1 MINSKQHFFWNS
13 SLIVMLSLILITCV
27 KKGPCEGEFNPSAH
41 NFDSSTT
48 FQDQI
53 FFSENDTLTFVLIES
68 LLQTADTMKADINM
82 GGGDDCKVG
91 MEYMLELRDT
101 SNVQTAFIYIAFM
114 RNVTALYD
122 AEIEKKTKA
131 FTFRS
136 SVKYSDSDYFLETE
150 IDKLQ
155 DLDSVFYE
163 TKNDGFLSRIS
174 FRNGNIYQFIDSS
187 GTKWTNATMVNR

>member
-1 MINSKQHFFWNS
+1 MINSKQRFFWNS
-13 SLIVMLSLILITCV
+13 SLIAMLLLILITCV
-27 KKGPCEGEFNPSAH
+27 KKGPCGGEFNPSAH
-41 NFDSSTT
+41 NFDSSMT

-53 FFSENDTLTFVLIES
+53 FFSENDTLTFVLIEP
-68 LLQTADTMKADINM
+68 LLQTADTMKADINI

-91 MEYMLELRDT
+91 IEYMLELRDT
-101 SNVQTAFIYIAFM
+101 SNVQTAFMYIAFM

-163 TKNDGFLSRIS
+163 TKSDGFLSRIS
-174 FRNGNIYQFIDSS
+174 FRNGNVYQFIDSS
-187 GTKWTNATMVNR
+187 GTKWTNATIVN

>member
-1 MINSKQHFFWNS
+1 MS
-13 SLIVMLSLILITCV
+13 
-27 KKGPCEGEFNPSAH
+27 
-41 NFDSSTT
+41 

-68 LLQTADTMKADINM
+68 LFQTADTMKADIN

-150 IDKLQ
+150 IDKLK

-174 FRNGNIYQFIDSS
+174 FRNGNVHQFIDSS
-187 GTKWTNATMVNR
+187 CTKWTNATMVNR

>member
-13 SLIVMLSLILITCV
+13 SLIAILSLILTTCV
-27 KKGPCEGEFNPSAH
+27 KKGPCGGEFNPNAH
-41 NFDSSTT
+41 NFDSSMT

-53 FFSENDTLTFVLIES
+53 FFSENDTLSFVLIES
-68 LLQTADTMKADINM
+68 LLQTADTMKADINV
-82 GGGDDCKVG
+82 GGDDCKVG

-114 RNVTALYD
+114 RNVTALFD

-163 TKNDGFLSRIS
+163 TKYDGFLSRIS